1 MWFGFRPT
9 PPLRAAG
16 LFTFTGGATMKKGL
30 ILPLPSIV
38 VGTSEE
44 EREKPVNEDQSSLC
58 VFGERESS
66 PPHFAH
72 IRTGHFVSF
81 SSIYGLGT
89 ERSVEKRGAFYE
101 GGRVPLFL
109 LLLHSLFLL
118 HPFHFLPPPLFF
130 PGRGHRISI
139 KCKTGF
145 ITTRRGE
152 RRRSR
157 GGGGE
162 KKDVHFFTHV
172 AVREKMFVSC

>member
-58 VFGERESS
+58 VFGGRESP

-101 GGRVPLFL
+101 GRGPLSPPPPPPSF
-109 LLLHSLFLL
+109 S
-118 HPFHFLPPPLFF
+118 LPPPPFPFSSSSSLFPRQRSSNF
-130 PGRGHRISI
+130 DKMQNWLYYHTQGREKEVEG
-139 KCKTGF
+139 
-145 ITTRRGE
+145 
-152 RRRSR
+152 RRR
-157 GGGGE
+157 
-162 KKDVHFFTHV
+162 
-172 AVREKMFVSC
+172 REKGCSLFHTCCS